1 MVKTIT
7 KIGNSQGV
15 IFDAALLDLT
25 GLRAGDQ
32 VAVSVAAGGSIILT
46 PIRKAARP
54 EEVTAATADDC
65 IHLTVDIVKEIHKA
79 VIDEFGGL
87 RGVRDEGLLASAV
100 GAPQASFGG
109 KSPYAD

>member
-25 GLRAGDQ
+25 GLRSGDQ
-32 VAVSVAAGGSIILT
+32 VAVSVAPGGSIILT

-54 EEVTAATADDC
+54 EEVTA
-65 IHLTVDIVKEIHKA
+65 TVRRTVKDYRKT
-79 VIDEFGGL
+79 L
-87 RGVRDEGLLASAV
+87 RKLA
-100 GAPQASFGG
+100 
-109 KSPYAD
+109 